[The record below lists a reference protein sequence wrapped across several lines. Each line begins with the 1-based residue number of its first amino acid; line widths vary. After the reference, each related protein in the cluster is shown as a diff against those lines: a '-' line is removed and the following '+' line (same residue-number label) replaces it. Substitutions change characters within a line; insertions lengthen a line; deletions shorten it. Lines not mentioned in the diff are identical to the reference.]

1 MFSNGLRAYMRVPQG
16 RPAPPRMAGC
26 RAAHHIPVE
35 RRCAAPMR
43 LKVIMLARFL
53 RRRRTRR
60 YAWWKSL
67 DFTHPRVT
75 AALVLFHRHV

>member
-1 MFSNGLRAYMRVPQG
+1 MRSPQG
-16 RPAPPRMAGC
+16 SLARVVVAETGTLAYILPM
-26 RAAHHIPVE
+26 
-35 RRCAAPMR
+35 RRCAAQIQS
-43 LKVIMLARFL
+43 KVIMLSRFL

-60 YAWWKSL
+60 HVWSKGL

>member
-1 MFSNGLRAYMRVPQG
+1 MRAPQG
-16 RPAPPRMAGC
+16 RLALPRLAGC
-26 RAAHHIPVE
+26 QAANYISGQ
-35 RRCAAPMR
+35 RRCAARIHP
-43 LKVIMLARFL
+43 KVIMLPRFL

-60 YAWWKSL
+60 HAWSKSL